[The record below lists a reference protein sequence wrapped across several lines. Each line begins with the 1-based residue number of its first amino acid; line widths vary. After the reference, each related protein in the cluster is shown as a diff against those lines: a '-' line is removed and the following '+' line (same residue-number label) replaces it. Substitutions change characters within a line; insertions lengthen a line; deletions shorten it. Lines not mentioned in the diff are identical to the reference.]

1 MSREILAYRL
11 LTLHNLYYY
20 LKLMVRIRQAVAE
33 DRFAAFRRDFYE
45 NIKIATREVIQV
57 VNLAYAQGAGAAP
70 RPASM
75 MSFVVPM
82 IFMVVIFYFLLI
94 RPQQKKAKEHKA
106 LLDNLKKG
114 DRIITSGGIIG
125 TIVKIDDQIVNLE
138 IADKV
143 RIEMGRP
150 YIAGFAP
157 KKIG

>member
-1 MSREILAYRL
+1 
-11 LTLHNLYYY
+11 
-20 LKLMVRIRQAVAE
+20 MV
-33 DRFAAFRRDFYE
+33 
-45 NIKIATREVIQV
+45 NM
-57 VNLAYAQGAGAAP
+57 AYAQAAAGAPEAG
-70 RPASM
+70 SM

-106 LLDNLKKG
+106 LLDNLKRG

-125 TIVKIDDQIVNLE
+125 SIINIDDQLVSVE

-143 RIEMGRP
+143 RIEMARP

-157 KKIG
+157 KKSG

>member
-1 MSREILAYRL
+1 
-11 LTLHNLYYY
+11 
-20 LKLMVRIRQAVAE
+20 MVNWA
-33 DRFAAFRRDFYE
+33 FAA
-45 NIKIATREVIQV
+45 AP
-57 VNLAYAQGAGAAP
+57 AAGAP
-70 RPASM
+70 EASPM
-75 MSFVVPM
+75 WSFVVPM

-114 DRIITSGGIIG
+114 DRIITNGGIIG
-125 TIVKIDDQIVNLE
+125 TIINIDDQIVNVE

-157 KKIG
+157 KKGGS